1 MNIASHDEIETR
13 SAELHNAIRA
23 TSRLLRETGTHL
35 IEVVTITRAR
45 LGLQPRHLRDGQS
58 IAQELGLDLPLDH
71 QMFVPGH
78 TVWTGDRYGLEVQV
92 RAELRRPD
100 GAAR

>member
-1 MNIASHDEIETR
+1 MSIVSHDEIQTR
-13 SAELHNAIRA
+13 DAELHTAIRA
-23 TSRLLRETGTHL
+23 ASDLLRETGSHL
-35 IEVVTITRAR
+35 IEVVTITRTR
-45 LGLQPRHLRDGQS
+45 LGLQPRHLRDGQA

-92 RAELRRPD
+92 RAELRRPT
-100 GAAR
+100 GAAG